1 MAVVIVTAVAG
12 IFQFTVITIME
23 TIVSD
28 ITYNNTM
35 VTELS
40 QAQAT
45 SLITSFI
52 TGPTRSLA

>member
-12 IFQFTVITIME
+12 IFQSTVITITE

-40 QAQAT
+40 QAT
-45 SLITSFI
+45 SGKWDTEPTS
-52 TGPTRSLA
+52 